1 VLNPVNAAKPMKPP
15 KSAKNG
21 RIMKNPGGSSS
32 QRGGP
37 QSRAQFFGNKT
48 GDQNNKILQKQYM
61 DGDNSS

>member
-1 VLNPVNAAKPMKPP
+1 MKPP